1 MGPILAKSVALLR
14 YLGPTE
20 AILGLLSDWR
30 TNLPKVVARLE
41 PP

>member
-14 YLGPTE
+14 YLGPTG
-20 AILGLLSDWR
+20 AILGLMPDRR
-30 TNLPKVVARLE
+30 TNLAKVVARLE